1 MKVMKVGLFTEWYLP
16 IRGGVSS
23 HVSGLYKEL
32 KRRGHEVKIFT
43 KRSKFRQ
50 ERKSTEEDVVELNP
64 TFPLDLPILPPSGD
78 ETLKVI
84 SSYDLDIVHSHHA
97 FTATPLAGLSYAEKL
112 GIPRVLTNHSIP
124 AGKHD
129 GYFWETVG
137 NLAYPVRYYINKAE
151 VVIAVSKAAAN
162 FISFFVDYAPIKI
175 IPNGIDTSKFKPNFD
190 KENKELRILFVSRL
204 VHRKGPHLLI
214 RAFKRVIKKFDNVS
228 LTFVGSGYMKGTLE
242 ELAMSLNI
250 TNKIKF
256 LGDVPDESLP
266 QVYSESDIF
275 VLPSLHAESFGLV
288 LLEAMASGLPVV
300 ATNVGGIP
308 EVLEDGKE
316 GFLVKPDERS
326 IADALIKLLEDE
338 NLRKAMGKNGRKKA
352 VEKYDWK
359 NVGEKIEETYKELL

>member
-1 MKVMKVGLFTEWYLP
+1 MKVMKIGLFTEWYLP

-43 KRSKFRQ
+43 KKSKLRQ
-50 ERKSTEEDVVELNP
+50 ERKITDEDVVELNP

-84 SSYDLDIVHSHHA
+84 SSYNLDIVHAHHA
-97 FTATPLAGLSYAEKL
+97 FTATPLAGLAYAERL
-112 GIPRVLTNHSIP
+112 GIPRLLTNHSIP

-137 NLAYPVRYYINKAE
+137 NLAYPFRYYINKAE
-151 VVIAVSKAAAN
+151 VIIAVSKAAAN
-162 FISFFVDYAPIKI
+162 FISFFVDYVPIKI
-175 IPNGIDTSKFKPNFD
+175 IPNGIDTNRFKPNFD
-190 KENKELRILFVSRL
+190 KENKELKILFVSRL
-204 VHRKGPHLLI
+204 VHRKGPHLLV
-214 RAFKRVIKKFDNVS
+214 RAFKRVVKKYDNVA
-228 LTFVGSGYMKGTLE
+228 LVFVGSGYMRGTLE

-250 TNKIKF
+250 TEKVKF
-256 LGDVPDESLP
+256 LGDVSDEILP

-300 ATNVGGIP
+300 ATSVGGIP

-316 GFLVKPDERS
+316 GFLVKPDEKN
-326 IADALIKLLEDE
+326 IAEALIKLLEDKD
-338 NLRKAMGKNGRKKA
+338 LREKMGKNGRKKV
-352 VEKYDWK
+352 VENYDWK
-359 NVGEKIEETYKELL
+359 NVCEKIEETYRELL